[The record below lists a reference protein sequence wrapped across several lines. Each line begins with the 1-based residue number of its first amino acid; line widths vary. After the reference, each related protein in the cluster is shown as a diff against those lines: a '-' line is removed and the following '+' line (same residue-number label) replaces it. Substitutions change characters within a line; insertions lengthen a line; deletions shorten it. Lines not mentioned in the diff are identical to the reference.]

1 MKASYRRVE
10 AVHGVGCG
18 NGPCF
23 ASSDA
28 GIRVVM
34 ITGDNKDTAEAVADL
49 VHIREGF
56 DKSFPSYTGKEFEAL
71 SASEKMKVLSSRKLF
86 KNVGAS

>member
-1 MKASYRRVE
+1 MFLRRASVE
-10 AVHGVGCG
+10 IQCLALMI
-18 NGPCF
+18 
-23 ASSDA
+23 ADA

-56 DKSFPSYTGKEFEAL
+56 DKTFPSYTGKEFEAL
-71 SASEKMKVLSSRKLF
+71 SASEKMRVLSSRKSL
-86 KNVGAS
+86 